1 VEAPTSRDDDAP
13 RQSVYRRLLGYSGR
27 YWPVFLLA
35 TLAMV
40 VQAATVTSFAV
51 LVKPLI
57 DGTFVARDP
66 TIIRWMPFA
75 VLGLFLS
82 RGIGGFVST
91 YGMEWIGRRVV
102 TALRQELFEK
112 LLVLPVPFFDRKAG
126 ASLLSMFTYNAEQ
139 VSESATRAVT
149 ILVRDSLTLVGL
161 VVWMLVL
168 SPKLSVFILLIGP
181 PVALLIRFTSKL
193 FRRYSRRIQSS
204 MGDVTRIAEEAVR
217 GFREIRIYGG
227 SKYERERFGNE
238 NESNRQAYMKQVLVK
253 AGSVPTIQLMAA
265 AGLASIIFVAS
276 RPSSGFSPGQFSSF
290 IAAMLLLMDPLKRL
304 TDINAILQ
312 RGIAGA
318 GSIFDVLDDASET
331 DEGEVALERARGR
344 IEYRHVSFA
353 YEQGDGGVLDDVSFT
368 VEPGQTV
375 AFVGRSGSGKSTL
388 VNLLPRFYSLS
399 DGQILLD
406 DRPIASYKLD
416 DLRAQIA
423 MVSQQVTL
431 FNTSVR
437 RNVAYGK
444 LAQTSPQQ
452 LDDALRAANADG
464 FVAELAAG
472 LETSLG
478 DSGGRLSGGQRQRIA
493 IARALLKDAPVLI
506 LDEATSA
513 LDSESEREIQ
523 HALTALMANRT
534 TLVIAHRLSTVENA
548 DRIIVM
554 DRGRIVESGTHDE
567 LLALGGHYESLHRM
581 QFNED

>member
-1 VEAPTSRDDDAP
+1 MSAPPESHSVAP
-13 RQSVYRRLLGYSGR
+13 ATDVYRRLLSYSFP
-27 YWPVFLLA
+27 YWPVFLIA
-35 TLAMV
+35 SVAMI
-40 VQAATVTSFAV
+40 VQAATVTGFAM

-57 DGTFVARDP
+57 DGTFVERDP

-102 TALRQELFEK
+102 TTLRQQLFDK
-112 LLVLPVPFFDRKAG
+112 LLVLPVAFFDDKAG
-126 ASLLSMFTYNAEQ
+126 GLLLSMFTYNAEQ
-139 VSESATRAVT
+139 VSESATRALT
-149 ILVRDSLTLVGL
+149 IVVRDTLTLIGL
-161 VVWMLVL
+161 VGWMLWISPSL
-168 SPKLSVFILLIGP
+168 SIFILLIGP

-193 FRRYSRRIQSS
+193 FRRYSSRIQQS

-227 SKYERERFGNE
+227 AEYERARFGNE
-238 NESNRQAYMKQVLVK
+238 NQSNRRAYMKQVLVK
-253 AGSVPTIQLMAA
+253 AVSVPTIQLMAA

-318 GSIFDVLDDASET
+318 ASIFEVLDEAAEPDAGKTDVTRARGQIEYRNVRFAYDDEQDHVLDD
-331 DEGEVALERARGR
+331 
-344 IEYRHVSFA
+344 ISFA
-353 YEQGDGGVLDDVSFT
+353 I
-368 VEPGQTV
+368 EPGQTV

-388 VNLLPRFYSLS
+388 VNLLPRFYPLVS
-399 DGQILLD
+399 GQILLD
-406 DRPIASYKLD
+406 GEPISDYGLD

-431 FNTSVR
+431 FNTSAR
-437 RNVAYGK
+437 QNVAYGK
-444 LAQTSPQQ
+444 LAQSTGEE
-452 LDDALRAANADG
+452 LDAALSAAHAAEFVHDLPDG
-464 FVAELAAG
+464 LD
-472 LETSLG
+472 TPLG

-523 HALTALMANRT
+523 NALTTLMNNRT

-548 DRIIVM
+548 DKIIVM
-554 DRGRIVESGTHDE
+554 DRGRIVESGTHAQ

-581 QFNED
+581 QFNEA